1 MLMINKSYSV
11 LDNGNEVMLTVN
23 VLDIKSDTV
32 LCFERDDN
40 HLLVRYKGKAIAR
53 YKNIS
58 YNVWDKIN
66 SGKCFLVE
74 FGPLGAVKEHDVI
87 LS

>member
-1 MLMINKSYSV
+1 MINKSYSV
-11 LDNGNEVMLTVN
+11 LSNGNEMMLTVN
-23 VLDIKSDTV
+23 VLDIKSDMP

-53 YKNIS
+53 YKDLS
-58 YNVWDKIN
+58 YDVWDSIN
-66 SGKCFLVE
+66 SGQCFLVE
-74 FGPLGAVKEHDVI
+74 FGPLGAVKEHDVV